1 MLQLTEAE
9 KLRMTGIA
17 RITEF
22 KEKYLRHRKNVAQ
35 EAFDKSPAHLRKTIC
50 FHAGLKSRHV
60 NMQFSELTPAERESV
75 VEALNYL
82 IEFTRSLPSFVSNDD
97 CALNIINYHRN
108 I

>member
-75 VEALNYL
+75 VDALNYL
-82 IEFTRSLPSFVSNDD
+82 IEFTRSLPPFVSNDD
-97 CALNIINYHRN
+97 CTLNIIN
-108 I
+108 

>member
-75 VEALNYL
+75 VDALNDL
-82 IEFTRSLPSFVSNDD
+82 IEFTRSLPPFVSNDD
-97 CALNIINYHRN
+97 CILNIIN
-108 I
+108 

>member
-60 NMQFSELTPAERESV
+60 NMQFSELTPEERESV
-75 VEALNYL
+75 VDALNDL
-82 IEFTRSLPSFVSNDD
+82 IEFTRSLPPFVSNDD
-97 CALNIINYHRN
+97 CILNIIN
-108 I
+108 

>member
-75 VEALNYL
+75 VDALNYL
-82 IEFTRSLPSFVSNDD
+82 IEFTRSLPPFISNDD
-97 CALNIINYHRN
+97 CTLNIIN
-108 I
+108 

>member
-17 RITEF
+17 HITEF
-22 KEKYLRHRKNVAQ
+22 KEKYLRNRKNVAQ

-60 NMQFSELTPAERESV
+60 NMQFSELSPAERESV
-75 VEALNYL
+75 VETLNYL
-82 IEFTRSLPSFVSNDD
+82 IEFTRSLPPFISNDD
-97 CALNIINYHRN
+97 CTLNIIN
-108 I
+108 

>member
-35 EAFDKSPAHLRKTIC
+35 EAFDKSPAHFRKTIC

-75 VEALNYL
+75 VDALNYL
-82 IEFTRSLPSFVSNDD
+82 IEFTRSLPPFVSNDD
-97 CALNIINYHRN
+97 CTLNIIN
-108 I
+108 

>member
-9 KLRMTGIA
+9 KSRMTGIA

-22 KEKYLRHRKNVAQ
+22 KEKYLRNRKNIAQ

-60 NMQFSELTPAERESV
+60 NMQFSELSPTERESV
-75 VEALNYL
+75 VKTLNYL

-97 CALNIINYHRN
+97 CTLNIIN
-108 I
+108 

>member
-60 NMQFSELTPAERESV
+60 NMQFSELTLAERESV
-75 VEALNYL
+75 VDALNDL
-82 IEFTRSLPSFVSNDD
+82 IEFTRSLPPFVSNDD
-97 CALNIINYHRN
+97 CTLNIIN
-108 I
+108 

>member
-22 KEKYLRHRKNVAQ
+22 KEKYLRNRKNVAQ
-35 EAFDKSPAHLRKTIC
+35 EAFDKSPAHFRKTIC

-60 NMQFSELTPAERESV
+60 TMQFSELSPAERESV
-75 VEALNYL
+75 VETLNYL
-82 IEFTRSLPSFVSNDD
+82 IEFTRSLPPFISNDD
-97 CALNIINYHRN
+97 CTLNIIN
-108 I
+108 

>member
-50 FHAGLKSRHV
+50 FHAGLK
-60 NMQFSELTPAERESV
+60 
-75 VEALNYL
+75 
-82 IEFTRSLPSFVSNDD
+82 
-97 CALNIINYHRN
+97 
-108 I
+108 

>member
-17 RITEF
+17 RIAEI
-22 KEKYLRHRKNVAQ
+22 KEKYLHHRKNVAQ

-75 VEALNYL
+75 VETLNYL

-97 CALNIINYHRN
+97 CTLNIIN
-108 I
+108 

>member
-9 KLRMTGIA
+9 KLRMMGIA

-22 KEKYLRHRKNVAQ
+22 KEKYLRNRKNVAQ

-60 NMQFSELTPAERESV
+60 NMQFSELSPAERESI
-75 VEALNYL
+75 VETLNYL
-82 IEFTRSLPSFVSNDD
+82 IEFTRSLPPFISNDD
-97 CALNIINYHRN
+97 CTLNIIN
-108 I
+108 

>member
-9 KLRMTGIA
+9 KLRMTGIS

-22 KEKYLRHRKNVAQ
+22 KEKYLRNRKNVTQ

-60 NMQFSELTPAERESV
+60 NMQFSELSPAERESV
-75 VEALNYL
+75 VETLNYL
-82 IEFTRSLPSFVSNDD
+82 IEFTRSLPPFISNDD
-97 CALNIINYHRN
+97 CTLNIIN
-108 I
+108 

>member
-22 KEKYLRHRKNVAQ
+22 KEKYLRHRKNIAQ
-35 EAFDKSPAHLRKTIC
+35 EVFDKSPAHLRKTIC

-75 VEALNYL
+75 VDALNDL
-82 IEFTRSLPSFVSNDD
+82 IEFTRSLPPFVSNDD
-97 CALNIINYHRN
+97 CTLNIIN
-108 I
+108 

>member
-1 MLQLTEAE
+1 MLQLTKAE
-9 KLRMTGIA
+9 KMRMTGIA

-22 KEKYLRHRKNVAQ
+22 KEKYLRHRKNIAQ

-75 VEALNYL
+75 VDALNYL

-97 CALNIINYHRN
+97 CTLNIIN
-108 I
+108 

>member
-75 VEALNYL
+75 VDALNYL
-82 IEFTRSLPSFVSNDD
+82 IEFTRSLPPFVSNDD
-97 CALNIINYHRN
+97 CTLNITN
-108 I
+108 

>member
-22 KEKYLRHRKNVAQ
+22 KEKYLRNRKNVAKD
-35 EAFDKSPAHLRKTIC
+35 AFDKSPAHLRKTIC

-60 NMQFSELTPAERESV
+60 NMQFSELSPAERESV
-75 VEALNYL
+75 VETLNYL
-82 IEFTRSLPSFVSNDD
+82 IEFTRSLPPFISNDD
-97 CALNIINYHRN
+97 CTLNIIS
-108 I
+108 

>member
-22 KEKYLRHRKNVAQ
+22 KEKYLRNRKNVAQ

-60 NMQFSELTPAERESV
+60 NMQFSELSPTERESV

-82 IEFTRSLPSFVSNDD
+82 IEFTRSLPPFISNDD
-97 CALNIINYHRN
+97 CTLNIIN
-108 I
+108 

>member
-22 KEKYLRHRKNVAQ
+22 KEKYLRNRKNVAKD
-35 EAFDKSPAHLRKTIC
+35 AFDKSPAHLRKTIC

-60 NMQFSELTPAERESV
+60 NMQFSELSPAERESV
-75 VEALNYL
+75 VETLNYL
-82 IEFTRSLPSFVSNDD
+82 IEFTRSLPPFISNDD
-97 CALNIINYHRN
+97 CTLNIIN
-108 I
+108 

>member
-17 RITEF
+17 RIAEI
-22 KEKYLRHRKNVAQ
+22 KEKYLRNRKNVTQ
-35 EAFDKSPAHLRKTIC
+35 EAFDKSPTHLRKTIC

-75 VEALNYL
+75 VEALN
-82 IEFTRSLPSFVSNDD
+82 
-97 CALNIINYHRN
+97 
-108 I
+108 

>member
-75 VEALNYL
+75 VDALNDL
-82 IEFTRSLPSFVSNDD
+82 IEFTRSLPPFVSNDD
-97 CALNIINYHRN
+97 CTLNIIN
-108 I
+108 

>member
-50 FHAGLKSRHV
+50 FHAGLKKRHV

-82 IEFTRSLPSFVSNDD
+82 IEFTRSLPPFISNDD
-97 CALNIINYHRN
+97 CTLNIIN
-108 I
+108 

>member
-1 MLQLTEAE
+1 MLQLTEVE
-9 KLRMTGIA
+9 KMRMTGIA

-60 NMQFSELTPAERESV
+60 NMQFSELTPEERESV
-75 VEALNYL
+75 VDALNYL

-97 CALNIINYHRN
+97 CTLNSIN
-108 I
+108 